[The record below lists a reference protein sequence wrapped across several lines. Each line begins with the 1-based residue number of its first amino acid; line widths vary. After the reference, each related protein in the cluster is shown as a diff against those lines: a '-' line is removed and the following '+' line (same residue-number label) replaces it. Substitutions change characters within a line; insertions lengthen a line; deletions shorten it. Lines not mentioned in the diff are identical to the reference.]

1 MPFATL
7 ADQHCYYRFDGADA
21 APVLIFSHS
30 LGLDHANVG
39 RAGRRSAA
47 APAGASLRH
56 PRPWGLERAV
66 PASYDVAS
74 PSRTTCFAL
83 ADALQIDRFAF
94 CGLSLGGMIGQWL
107 GVHAADRVTHLVLA
121 NTSPRPDADLM
132 EQRRRA
138 VLDQGIATIGD
149 VAMARFF
156 SPEPLRNESATGRL
170 GSADAAGDDRHR
182 DMPAAV
188 RPSATGTD
196 VTRCATF
203 GPVHADHRRRSRCA
217 DALGRAQRDP
227 RPRHRRCPR
236 RPPSGRAYL
245 QYRTAAL
252 LQRRARG
259 VSSCRPADPDVAGL
273 TIRRFV
279 LGDAHV
285 DRAIAATTDFTRDF
299 QQMITRY
306 AWGTVWT
313 RPGLDLRTSAAARRR
328 DDRRARALGGI
339 STARARRA
347 GERAGAVGLEGGR
360 CCRWR
365 FTRACPPRT
374 PPFTSRAKR
383 CRRGAAPS
391 RAFRSLP
398 AHPPCASIWC

>member
-30 LGLDHANVG
+30 LGLDHGMWDEQVADLQPHLRVLRYDTRG
-39 RAGRRSAA
+39 HGASS
-47 APAGASLRH
+47 APAG
-56 PRPWGLERAV
+56 
-66 PASYDVAS
+66 SYDVAS
-74 PSRTTCFAL
+74 LAHDVLAL

-107 GVHAADRVTHLVLA
+107 GAHAADRVTHLVLA

-156 SPEPLRNESATGRL
+156 SPEPLRNNLPRVAWARRTLLATSAQGYAGCCAAIRDWDGRHTL
-170 GSADAAGDDRHR
+170 RDIRPPTLIIAGDR
-182 DMPAAV
+182 DLPMPWDAHSAILARDIAGARVVRLPAAHISNIEQ
-188 RPSATGTD
+188 P
-196 VTRCATF
+196 
-203 GPVHADHRRRSRCA
+203 RSF
-217 DALGRAQRDP
+217 
-227 RPRHRRCPR
+227 
-236 RPPSGRAYL
+236 S
-245 QYRTAAL
+245 AAL
-252 LQRRARG
+252 AEFLL
-259 VSSCRPADPDVAGL
+259 RPADPDVDGL

-313 RPGLDLRTSAAARRR
+313 RPGLDVRTRRLLVI
-328 DDRRARALGGI
+328 ATTAALGRWEEFRLHVRTGFANELEPADLKEVLLQVAI
-339 STARARRA
+339 YAGVPAANTAFQIATEEMSPRS
-347 GERAGAVGLEGGR
+347 GA
-360 CCRWR
+360 
-365 FTRACPPRT
+365 
-374 PPFTSRAKR
+374 
-383 CRRGAAPS
+383 
-391 RAFRSLP
+391 
-398 AHPPCASIWC
+398 